1 MIAGVLA
8 LVGMA
13 LAQDAQDV
21 AFSSLAAVTPPGA
34 VAPDYYLVQPG
45 DTLWDISTRFL
56 GDAYQW
62 PALWS
67 YNDYITNPHWI
78 YPGNKIYFRLGT
90 ELEPPDV
97 GLEEAPVEAPYQP
110 EETPRPVAEERCD
123 FPPRFTA
130 GRSGVRV
137 TVPAV
142 LAPRAELG
150 LKGKVYAAD
159 TGAALLSEDRLVS
172 IKLDRGADV
181 GCGDILSVYRLQS
194 KVRAKRTDYG
204 GLWRVLAELRVLRV
218 DGAIATAEVRDGAQ
232 EFERGDLVGRAQPT
246 DLVVD
251 VHAPEGD
258 VETEVVARM
267 RQESRLVRPGEV
279 IFLDR
284 GTNDGLSP
292 GSALFIVDRRDG
304 KDPVEDRPDA
314 RLPERVMGRA
324 VVVRAEETKATAVI
338 VDIAGDLPE
347 AMHLVGT
354 ANN

>member
-8 LVGMA
+8 LLGMA
-13 LAQDAQDV
+13 AAQDAQDM
-21 AFSSLAAVTPPGA
+21 AFSNLAAVAPPGA

-56 GDAYQW
+56 GDPYQW

-123 FPPRFTA
+123 FPPRFA
-130 GRSGVRV
+130 AERREVRV
-137 TVPAV
+137 TVPVV
-142 LAPRAELG
+142 LAARADLA
-150 LKGKVYAAD
+150 LKGKIYAAD
-159 TGAALLSEDRLVS
+159 TGSMLLSENRLVS

-181 GCGDILSVYRLQS
+181 GCGDVLSVYRFQS
-194 KVRAKRTDYG
+194 KVKVKRTDYG
-204 GLWRVLAELRVLRV
+204 GLWRVLAELRVIRV
-218 DGAIATAEVRDGAQ
+218 DGSVATAEVRDGAQ
-232 EFERGDLVGRAQPT
+232 EFERGDLVGQAHAT
-246 DLVVD
+246 DLVID

-258 VETEVVARM
+258 VETDVVARM
-267 RQESRLVRPGEV
+267 RKESRLIRPGEV

-284 GTNDGLSP
+284 GTNDGLNP
-292 GSALFIVDRRDG
+292 GSALYIVDRRDG
-304 KDPVEDRPDA
+304 RAVVEDKPDMA
-314 RLPERVMGRA
+314 LPERVMGRA
-324 VVVRAEETKATAVI
+324 VVVRAEETQSTAVI
-338 VDIAGDLPE
+338 VDLAGDVPE

-354 ANN
+354 PNN